1 MADQSSDISKQ
12 EIQQQ
17 LELILHSKDFMASQ
31 RLKDF
36 LAFIVQA
43 TLDGKGEELKAYKI
57 AIDVFGLEEDFDPNT
72 NPMIRTEAGRLRSK
86 LDHY

>member
-1 MADQSSDISKQ
+1 M
-12 EIQQQ
+12 
-17 LELILHSKDFMASQ
+17 
-31 RLKDF
+31 
-36 LAFIVQA
+36 QA

-86 LDHY
+86 LD